1 MLENKNVKD
10 FLEKLF
16 KKTAVNV
23 CRYENEFYLCT
34 AFERTKIFNIM
45 RE

>member
-1 MLENKNVKD
+1 MPENKNVKE
-10 FLEKLF
+10 FCKKSF
-16 KKTAVNV
+16 KKTAAKV

-34 AFERTKIFNIM
+34 AFEKNKFFNIM